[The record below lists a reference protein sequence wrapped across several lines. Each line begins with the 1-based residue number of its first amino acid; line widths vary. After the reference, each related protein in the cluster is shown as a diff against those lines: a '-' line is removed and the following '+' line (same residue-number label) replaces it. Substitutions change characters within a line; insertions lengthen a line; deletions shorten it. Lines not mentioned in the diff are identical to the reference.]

1 MNTNLYTGDCLQALA
16 LDNGIVEIRLD
27 RKNEPVNKLDARL
40 LQELDLVLQQLRAHP
55 GLRGVLLG
63 SAKDAFLAGADIAVL
78 WSMLQWPQQQL
89 LEFCGGMQRSL
100 TAIGELPVP
109 VACIINGYALGGG
122 LEVALCA
129 DYRVLAADGQVGFP
143 EVGLGILPGAG
154 GTVRTLR
161 ISNDATALEW
171 IAGAR
176 TYKAPAALKAGMV
189 DAVGEPAQLRS
200 LALDWLGRAIAGEH
214 DWKGVR
220 DQRKSGFS
228 VDEAAFA
235 AAREQARKASRNQ
248 PAALAVVDLLQDC
261 AALSRDAAFA
271 QEAQAFAR
279 LIQTPAA
286 RALVGTFLAGQQLKK
301 KNRNQA
307 ASSRRVQ
314 RVGVLGAGIM
324 GGGIAYAS
332 AVKGM
337 PVLLK
342 DVAQKALDLGTGEA
356 RKLLGK
362 QVDSGR
368 LQAQRAEAILA
379 SISPQ
384 LDFHSFETVDVV
396 VEAVVEDLRVKQA
409 VFAELESRV
418 RPGTVL
424 ASNTSSLLIRDI
436 AAKVQ
441 RPEDVVGMHF
451 FNPVPLMPLVEIV
464 RGEKT
469 REEAVATAV
478 SYAIAMGKTPLVVKD
493 CAGFLINR
501 LLGAYFTAF
510 ILLIRDGADFVEI
523 DRVME
528 SWGWPMGPSY
538 LLDVAGLDTLDK
550 ALVILGKAYPA
561 VMGTDFETAIQ
572 KLAGQKRYG
581 QKTSAGFFRY
591 EADAKGRPRRSGNPQ
606 TYELLATVQPQGRRT
621 IGDEE
626 ILDRMMLAMIL
637 EAGRCLDEQVAD
649 SALEIDAGMRLGTGF
664 PVHHGGPLWY
674 ADAVGTTMLLQRCER
689 YRALGGLYA
698 AGRGLQDLA
707 ARNGKFYGSFAP
719 QAAFQ

>member
-1 MNTNLYTGDCLQALA
+1 M
-16 LDNGIVEIRLD
+16 
-27 RKNEPVNKLDARL
+27 
-40 LQELDLVLQQLRAHP
+40 LQQLRAHP
-55 GLRGVLLG
+55 GLRGVMLG
-63 SAKDAFLAGADIAVL
+63 SAKEAFLAGADIAVL
-78 WSMLQWPQQQL
+78 WSMLEWPRQQL

-100 TAIGELPVP
+100 SAISELPVP

-154 GTVRTLR
+154 GTVRTPRLG
-161 ISNDATALEW
+161 NGATALEW
-171 IAGAR
+171 IVGAR
-176 TYKAPAALKAGMV
+176 TYKAAAALKAGMV
-189 DAVGEPAQLRS
+189 DAVGEDCATPLPGAGLAQPRHAPAS
-200 LALDWLGRAIAGEH
+200 TTGRACA
-214 DWKGVR
+214 
-220 DQRKSGFS
+220 SS
-228 VDEAAFA
+228 ANPASAVDEAAFA

-286 RALVGTFLAGQQLKK
+286 RTLVGTFLAGQQLKK

-337 PVLLK
+337 SVLLK

-362 QVDSGR
+362 QVENGR
-368 LQAQRAEAILA
+368 LQPQRAEAILA

-384 LDFHSFETVDVV
+384 LDFKSFGSVDLV

-409 VFAELESRV
+409 VFAELEAQV
-418 RPGTVL
+418 VPGTVL

-441 RPEDVVGMHF
+441 RPQDVVGMHF

-493 CAGFLINR
+493 CAGFLITR
-501 LLGAYFTAF
+501 LLGAYYTAF
-510 ILLIRDGADFVEI
+510 ILLVRDGADFVEI

-528 SWGWPMGPSY
+528 SWGWPMGASY
-538 LLDVAGLDTLDK
+538 LLDVAGLDNLDK
-550 ALVILGKAYPA
+550 ALVILGKAYPE

-572 KLAGQKRYG
+572 KLAGQQRYG
-581 QKTSAGFFRY
+581 QKTGAGFFRY
-591 EADAKGRPRRSGNPQ
+591 EADAKGRPRRSGDPQ
-606 TYELLATVQPQGRRT
+606 TYELLATVQPHGVRA
-621 IGDEE
+621 ISEDE

-689 YRALGGLYA
+689 YHVLGGLYA
-698 AGRGLQDLA
+698 AGRGLRDLA

-719 QAAFQ
+719 QAPFQ